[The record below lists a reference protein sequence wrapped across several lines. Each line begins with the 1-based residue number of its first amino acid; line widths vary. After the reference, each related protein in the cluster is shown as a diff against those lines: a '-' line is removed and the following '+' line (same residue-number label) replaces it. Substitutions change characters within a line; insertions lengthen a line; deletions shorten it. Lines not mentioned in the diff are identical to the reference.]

1 MSDATNNQRD
11 SSQQGSSDASSARV
25 EREATE
31 HTNQRLTLVLFGGI
45 LAVAAIGI
53 AVSAVAMS
61 TMGTRHH
68 QTIAVASGSA
78 SANAS
83 VKVPS
88 SVKLWVAPEWK
99 MGADGE
105 KHDAYSKTNFTVKVG
120 QPLRMT
126 IDNRDDTVHSIT
138 SGEAGVNIVVQP
150 GVHTYTLLVRHTGHF
165 KWICAYP
172 CDPFAMDRAG
182 YMGGYITAV

>member
-1 MSDATNNQRD
+1 
-11 SSQQGSSDASSARV
+11 
-25 EREATE
+25 
-31 HTNQRLTLVLFGGI
+31 
-45 LAVAAIGI
+45 
-53 AVSAVAMS
+53 
-61 TMGTRHH
+61 
-68 QTIAVASGSA
+68 
-78 SANAS
+78 

-99 MGADGE
+99 KGPDGE

-120 QPLRMT
+120 QPLLMT

-138 SGEAGVNIVVQP
+138 SGEAGVNIVVKP
-150 GVHTYTLLVRHTGHF
+150 GIHTYTLIVHHTGHF

>member
-1 MSDATNNQRD
+1 MSATANSGQD
-11 SSQQGSSDASSARV
+11 GSEQGPGEVSAARV
-25 EREATE
+25 EREATDRAN
-31 HTNQRLTLVLFGGI
+31 HQLTLVLFGGI

-53 AVSAVAMS
+53 AISAIAMS
-61 TMGTRHH
+61 ATGTRHN
-68 QTIAVASGSA
+68 QTVALASGSA
-78 SANAS
+78 AGGSS

-99 MGADGE
+99 MGPDGE
-105 KHDAYSKTNFTVKVG
+105 KHDAYSQTNFTVKVG

-126 IDNRDDTVHSIT
+126 IDNRDDTAHSIT
-138 SGEAGVNIVVQP
+138 SGEGGVNIVVQP
-150 GVHTYTLLVRHTGHF
+150 GVHTYTLIVRHAGHF